1 MSANPYQPN
10 LKKLRS
16 PILDPICNPE
26 KPKGKKTY
34 YSPNEEKLNEQKVD
48 ETLDKVLFCKPEAQM
63 ISAKI
68 ETVNINSITSLE
80 TIFKIGSILILATGG
95 MLTILEFIIIVRT
108 LIGGSFDFGN
118 SLIVFTAAL
127 IGTILSNLI
136 CLGFIHLI
144 KTTKYIYINN
154 ESQKSAIN
162 KLKLLS
168 QEVK

>member
-1 MSANPYQPN
+1 MSTNPYQSN

-16 PILDPICNPE
+16 PILDPICSPE

-34 YSPNEEKLNEQKVD
+34 YNPQEEKPSEQKID
-48 ETLDKVLFCKPEAQM
+48 ETIDNVLFCKPAPQAASVKKE
-63 ISAKI
+63 I
-68 ETVNINSITSLE
+68 INSSSITSLE

-95 MLTILEFIIIVRT
+95 MLTLLEFIIIART
-108 LIGGSFDFGN
+108 LITGSFDFGN
-118 SLIVFTAAL
+118 SIIVFTAAL

-154 ESQKSAIN
+154 ENQRLAIN
-162 KLKLLS
+162 KIKLLS